1 MSDHY
6 ELDTSI
12 LDRLIQTTPEE
23 LSVWWDGVAESM
35 TNDIKMSFNTSPAG
49 ISYKRKNG
57 IVHVASAPGYPPN
70 IDLGALVNSMHWE
83 EIAALTRHIMDGV
96 DYGIKLEEGTSK
108 MLPRPFIQ
116 PVFAAWRNG
125 KLERDAL
132 AYGIITP

>member
-1 MSDHY
+1 MPGHY

-23 LSVWWDGVAESM
+23 LSRWWDGVAESM

-49 ISYKRKNG
+49 RSYQRG
-57 IVHVASAPGYPPN
+57 GVTHVASAPGYPPN
-70 IDLGALVNSMHWE
+70 IDTGALVNSMHWE

-96 DYGIKLEEGTSK
+96 EYGYHLEEGTSSI
-108 MLPRPFIQ
+108 LPRPFFQ